1 MSTNA
6 AEAPDAAA
14 PFDEPAPGVYA
25 PSAAAQTM
33 LPGVDVASF
42 QGLPAA
48 WRVTA
53 GDISWAAVKFTE
65 LSAGGAYVNPD
76 AAADWAWLRGTGK
89 GRLGYVFAHPDV
101 SAANTAALFIREAGL
116 LGMDDGDGIALDL
129 EVTGGRTPAE
139 VAAWSAD
146 VLELLEHEFSRRPA
160 CYTFLNFAAAGNCA
174 GLERF
179 PLWISD
185 PSSPAGHPR
194 VPAPWETFA
203 LHQYSTAGSLDRDL
217 AAFPT
222 LAAMR
227 AALGR
232 KEATVAYVTDG
243 KENLADIAHA
253 HGAAS
258 SEVLRMT
265 AVADLKYP
273 ANVADWLNRVF
284 AGQVPATAPV
294 PAGLSLRVPAS

>member
-1 MSTNA
+1 MTTNT
-6 AEAPDAAA
+6 AEAPDGATPLTQPALGVPALGAATRA
-14 PFDEPAPGVYA
+14 
-25 PSAAAQTM
+25 T

-42 QGLPAA
+42 QGAPAA
-48 WRVTA
+48 WRAEA
-53 GDISWAAVKFTE
+53 GNISWAAVKFTE
-65 LSAGGAYVNPD
+65 LSAAGPYVDPD
-76 AAADWAWLRGTGK
+76 AAADWAWLRGAGK
-89 GRLGYVFAHPDV
+89 GRLGYMFAHPDV
-101 SAANTAALFIREAGL
+101 SAARTAALFIREAGT
-116 LGMDDGDGIALDL
+116 LGMDDGDAIALDL

-139 VAAWSAD
+139 VAAWAAD
-146 VLELLEHEFSRRPA
+146 VLGLLEQEFSRQPV
-160 CYTFLNFAAAGNCA
+160 CYTFLNFAEAGNCA
-174 GLERF
+174 GLGHF

-194 VPAPWETFA
+194 VPAPWKTFA
-203 LHQYSTAGSLDRDL
+203 LHQYSTAGTLDRDV

-232 KEATVAYVTDG
+232 KGTTMAYLTDG
-243 KENLADIAHA
+243 KKNLRDIAHA
-253 HGAAS
+253 HGAVS

-284 AGQVPATAPV
+284 AGQVAATAPV
-294 PAGLSLRVPAS
+294 PTGLTLRVPAS